1 VRASI
6 VIATRE
12 RADYLARCLAALRR
26 QSVPADEFE
35 VIVVDDASRTPVSVE
50 ATAGGPATRLIRLS
64 AQAGP
69 SGARNAGIGAA
80 ASDVIAFTD
89 DDCRPDE
96 RWLESG
102 LAELDRGFDLV
113 AGRTLPEP
121 EEDSARGPFDYS
133 MSVPGPDPRYSTC
146 NMFYRRDVLE
156 RSGGFTASFASASG
170 YHLGEDTDLAW
181 RVIEAG
187 ARAGYTDDALVY
199 HAVRPQTFAEHLRS
213 RRRLEN
219 LVPLVKRH
227 PAVKSAH
234 FASHVYSVTHLFV
247 ALGLVGIALAPWS
260 AWTLGLLAPWAAW
273 RSREKRSLFV
283 APWRFLDR
291 NRHLAH
297 WFVADAYELWIFLRA
312 SVRHRHLYV

>member
-1 VRASI
+1 VRASV

-12 RADYLARCLAALRR
+12 RSDYLARCLAALRR

-35 VIVVDDASRTPVSVE
+35 VIVVDDASRTPVTVE
-50 ATAGGPATRLIRLS
+50 AAAGGPATRLIRLS

-102 LAELDRGFDLV
+102 LRELERGFDLV

-121 EEDSARGPFDYS
+121 EEDRARGPFDYS
-133 MSVPGPDPRYSTC
+133 MNVPGPDPRYSTC
-146 NMFYRRDVLE
+146 NMFYRREVLE

-199 HAVRPQTFAEHLRS
+199 HAVRPQTFAEHLHS
-213 RRRLEN
+213 RRRLEK
-219 LVPLVKRH
+219 LVPLVKRY
-227 PAVKSAH
+227 PAVKSIH
-234 FASHVYSVTHLFV
+234 FARHVYSATHLLV
-247 ALGLVGIALAPWS
+247 ALGLLGVALAPWS
-260 AWTLGLLAPWAAW
+260 ASALLLFLPWVVW
-273 RSREKRSLFV
+273 RSREKRAIFS
-283 APWRFLDR
+283 APGRFARR
-291 NRHLAH
+291 NRHLPLLL
-297 WFVADAYELWIFLRA
+297 VADAYELWIFLRA